1 MKTIDITTY
10 RVNRL
15 LKEQGWSQV
24 ELAQKLGV
32 TQQTIQK
39 WVRGKTSPS
48 MENID
53 KLVDVTGHP
62 SHWFMLPPDDQ
73 TDVPA
78 LSDEMKKP
86 ENIELL
92 KVFDAF
98 PDEDKRKILADLK
111 EKKQTMEELVAR
123 WAEAQKGKRA

>member
-1 MKTIDITTY
+1 
-10 RVNRL
+10 
-15 LKEQGWSQV
+15 
-24 ELAQKLGV
+24 
-32 TQQTIQK
+32 
-39 WVRGKTSPS
+39 

-73 TDVPA
+73 
-78 LSDEMKKP
+78 SDTPDLPKELKKP

-92 KVFDAF
+92 QIFDAF
-98 PDEDKRKILADLK
+98 PDEDKRKILAELK